1 MDINT
6 ISNLLSSFR
15 EDFFLISANQNT
27 LLSTWLNWDRRD
39 RIWQLDLQIPMQSV
53 PITTDVVN
61 LNPAQATRYNIM

>member
-27 LLSTWLNWDRRD
+27 LLSTC
-39 RIWQLDLQIPMQSV
+39 QLVKLGPSWSWSYLV
-53 PITTDVVN
+53 
-61 LNPAQATRYNIM
+61 